1 MEIARLELATFRL
14 SVECSNQLSYISK
27 QGEGVHLRGS
37 KLPFYDVAEG
47 TLHLSYRSLVTPL
60 WRLSMLSA

>member
-1 MEIARLELATFRL
+1 
-14 SVECSNQLSYISK
+14 
-27 QGEGVHLRGS
+27 
-37 KLPFYDVAEG
+37 VAEG